1 VAELDLNLSTRP
13 FPADRL
19 INIAFAVI
27 LAALLILSGWQATGF
42 VRFSRLARGLRTAE
56 IDARVEAE
64 SLGKRVADVESRLDR
79 PEATAKLNEIGF
91 LNHLITR
98 KNFSWTR
105 LFADLED
112 MVPNNVHLVSLRPD
126 VGTNSQIKLQIEL
139 HGRSIGDVSEFIHRL
154 EKSPLFQNI
163 TVSNEQKLESL
174 ELTASLVSSIC
185 CFSLLFTGLRV
196 QSITG
201 SRNLLSACAA
211 TLRDGGNESKCWSA

>member
-1 VAELDLNLSTRP
+1 MADLDLNLSTRP
-13 FPADRL
+13 FPAYRL
-19 INIAFAVI
+19 FNIA
-27 LAALLILSGWQATGF
+27 LAMVLAGLLILSGWQAIGF
-42 VRFSRLARGLRTAE
+42 VRFSRLARGLQRAE

-64 SLGKRVADVESRLDR
+64 ALGKRVADVESRLDR

-98 KNFSWTR
+98 KNLSWTR

-126 VGTNSQIKLQIEL
+126 IGANGAITLQIEL

-154 EKSPLFQNI
+154 EKSPVFQSI

-174 ELTASLVSSIC
+174 EVTDIDIRLTAVYVPE
-185 CFSLLFTGLRV
+185 REN
-196 QSITG
+196 
-201 SRNLLSACAA
+201 R
-211 TLRDGGNESKCWSA
+211 